1 MCVNGDIPDSRIWGN
16 YEIKNFFSYFGHE
29 LKIKA
34 SVILEYVINNQEHAK
49 NKYEQHSRIS
59 RTFKQIQGI

>member
-1 MCVNGDIPDSRIWGN
+1 MVISQIQGFEGIMKLRI
-16 YEIKNFFSYFGHE
+16 FFSYFGHE

-34 SVILEYVINNQEHAK
+34 SVILEHVINNQEHAK

-59 RTFKQIQGI
+59 RTFKHIQGI

>member
-1 MCVNGDIPDSRIWGN
+1 MKLRI
-16 YEIKNFFSYFGHE
+16 FFSYFGHE

-59 RTFKQIQGI
+59 RTFKHIQGI